1 MHYSDKR
8 GYVRTQMGNDRDS
21 CSRGR
26 ASLKLGFA
34 LIDGLLFVLIVI
46 RARRFKRRL
55 DTFKPTRT
63 VRWTLPAT
71 ILTRVS

>member
-1 MHYSDKR
+1 M
-8 GYVRTQMGNDRDS
+8 TI
-21 CSRGR
+21 R
-26 ASLKLGFA
+26 AGFM

-46 RARRFKRRL
+46 RARRFKHRV

-63 VRWTLPAT
+63 VHFTLPNT